1 MKMQIQTRLVVL
13 GVLAAGLLFSA
24 PQSEAIQL
32 TGYPLEH
39 APINLTDT
47 ASLQRGARTFV
58 NYCMGCHTL
67 QYQRW
72 SQLGKRLH
80 LDHQAL
86 RELMFLQTKPT
97 QMMTNAMPVQEA
109 IRWFGA
115 APPDLSVI
123 VDQKGSNWVYTYL
136 QSFYVDPSR
145 PTGVNNAVFYRVA
158 MPDPFW
164 QTQGLQRIVYR
175 RVRHNGYLVNQFVK
189 FVPVTKGTLS
199 PRAFRRQ
206 VGDLT
211 NFLAMV
217 SHPDELKRIHLGIW
231 VIAFCVVFTIL
242 AYALK
247 REYWKDVHRK
257 HPHGK

>member
-1 MKMQIQTRLVVL
+1 MKTPIRISLAAL
-13 GVLAAGLLFSA
+13 GVLLGFALGT
-24 PQSEAIQL
+24 PRSEAVKL
-32 TGYPLEH
+32 TGYRLEQ

-72 SQLGKRLH
+72 SQLGHRLH
-80 LDHQAL
+80 LNHQAL

-97 QMMTNAMPVQEA
+97 EMMTNAMPALKA

-123 VDQKGSNWVYTYL
+123 VDQKGSSWVYTYL
-136 QSFYVDPSR
+136 QSFYIDPHR
-145 PTGVNNAVFYRVA
+145 PSGVNNAVFYRVA

-164 QTQGLQRIVYR
+164 KTQGMQKIVYR
-175 RVRHNGYLVNQFVK
+175 RVRPDGYLVNQFVK
-189 FVPVTKGTLS
+189 FTPITRGTLS

-206 VGDLT
+206 VGNLT

-247 REYWKDVHRK
+247 REFWKDVHRK
-257 HPHGK
+257 HPHEQ